1 MMPMQQLTRTFLI
14 ALTLLALAGSPRSLA
29 EGPPS
34 VASPAPDGLAAGTP
48 APSFEGEGLN
58 DKTYTVEFP
67 KDRATVLLFFLSGC
81 PTCHK
86 MIPEWNRA
94 LPKNDSVKILGIM
107 LDREPPGFFD
117 GMPIA
122 FPVLRA
128 VRPREVSK
136 LYKIGHVPMMVRITP
151 NGTIEETASGLL
163 EPAQVARLF
172 RR

>member
-1 MMPMQQLTRTFLI
+1 M
-14 ALTLLALAGSPRSLA
+14 LLALGGSPVASA
-29 EGPPS
+29 EGPS
-34 VASPAPDGLAAGTP
+34 SAVSPAPDGLAVGTP
-48 APSFEGEGLN
+48 VPSFEGEGLN
-58 DKTYTVEFP
+58 DKTYTVDFP

-94 LPKNDSVKILGIM
+94 LPKNDTVKILGIM

-117 GMPIA
+117 SMPIA

-128 VRPREVSK
+128 VKPREVSR
-136 LYKIGHVPMMVRITP
+136 LFKIGHVPMMVRVAP
-151 NGTIEETASGLL
+151 NGTIEEVASGLL

-172 RR
+172 RK